1 MRDYAELEREA
12 GELLVEVSRL
22 RLQNRRLRKAL
33 EECQGLL
40 YETHKKTVDALMRD
54 NFIGTD

>member
-1 MRDYAELEREA
+1 MRDHTELEREA

-33 EECQGLL
+33 EECRELL

-54 NFIGTD
+54 NFIGND